1 VFLMRESMVAVA
13 SPELIGAGRK
23 LTPTELLAYPL
34 LQQSTRPYVWRQW
47 FASFGMQVQNDLV
60 GTQLELFSMLTQ
72 AAIVGMGVA
81 LIPRF

>member
-1 VFLMRESMVAVA
+1 
-13 SPELIGAGRK
+13 
-23 LTPTELLAYPL
+23 
-34 LQQSTRPYVWRQW
+34 YVWRQW

-81 LIPRF
+81 LIPRFLIEDEVRRGLLVVAVDHYYLSTHSYYLIYPERTSERPLLR